1 MIHPHLRFST
11 IDVMRL
17 QAPFA
22 MRHAPGASTDPQ
34 PVIRVP
40 STAAP
45 APRPWQRAPRR
56 PRPSRWVPWPL
67 NPTASAGLTTA
78 PGPWPR
84 PAAATRPAGQPH
96 RGGAPAATGARLM
109 SGHHTLQ
116 RHYRSLGGQ
125 NGVDRNAVDGTTEG
139 LTSRPGCSAHCL
151 RKAGASRSR
160 LCSRWSTMPRLL
172 TIDEAANELGVP
184 AGSLRRA
191 AERHGFLVRMGRAI
205 RIDPNDLGACAAE
218 RFWAPSDTIG
228 SGNE

>member
-1 MIHPHLRFST
+1 
-11 IDVMRL
+11 MRL

-67 NPTASAGLTTA
+67 NPTASAGLSTA

-125 NGVDRNAVDGTTEG
+125 NGVDKKAEGWTEMRWMAPPKG
-139 LTSRPGCSAHCL
+139 SPADRVAAPIACGRPAPRARDSAQGGPQCPASSPSMKPPTSLAFLRARSA
-151 RKAGASRSR
+151 GQPSGMAS
-160 LCSRWSTMPRLL
+160 L
-172 TIDEAANELGVP
+172 
-184 AGSLRRA
+184 
-191 AERHGFLVRMGRAI
+191 
-205 RIDPNDLGACAAE
+205 
-218 RFWAPSDTIG
+218 
-228 SGNE
+228 